1 MGIAVY
7 FKWHILEAVP
17 FFYTSLEV
25 KKSIL
30 LNPCMPIQ
38 EMSRYAHNIGNG
50 GLLAAKC
57 GAMRI
62 MRCIV
67 TTAIMSLAAI
77 PVLMLSL

>member
-1 MGIAVY
+1 
-7 FKWHILEAVP
+7 
-17 FFYTSLEV
+17 
-25 KKSIL
+25 
-30 LNPCMPIQ
+30 
-38 EMSRYAHNIGNG
+38 MSAGCPDFRFRIYRHSHCQYRRRHGTPHNIGNG